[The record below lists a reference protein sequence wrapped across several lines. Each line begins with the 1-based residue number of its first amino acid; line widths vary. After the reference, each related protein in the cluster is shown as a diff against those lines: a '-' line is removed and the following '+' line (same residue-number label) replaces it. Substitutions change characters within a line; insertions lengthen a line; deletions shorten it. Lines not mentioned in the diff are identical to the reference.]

1 MKIKQLMSIIDT
13 HVPLETAENW
23 DNVGLLIGN
32 HES

>member
-13 HVPLETAENW
+13 CAIRDNENW

-32 HES
+32 RI